1 MLAPFGI
8 CGAVMQWIGGTV
20 RYGYGT
26 LIRGLGLTK
35 RSSFTHREY
44 VHGPDTP
51 DDVVFDTIG
60 HRFNNRLL
68 GLLVLGL
75 FLSAAVRGC

>member
-1 MLAPFGI
+1 MADPFDIG
-8 CGAVMQWIGGTV
+8 GAVLQWIGGTV
-20 RYGYGT
+20 RFGYGS
-26 LIRGLGLTK
+26 LIRSLGLTK
-35 RSSFTHREY
+35 RPSFTHREY
-44 VHGPDTP
+44 VNGPDAP